1 MKRIIIAFLG
11 LAILSALSCK
21 KNTLP
26 QDPKTLTEGTYL
38 TLTSV
43 INANIDYNK
52 RATEQVGIKVG
63 SVGGQAVDKVI
74 VYAVKGSDL
83 NKANWK
89 KVKEFPYTDGVSL
102 TLKATEIATALG
114 VNIDNL
120 TPGTVITMYDEA
132 ITKDGKSFSLANI
145 TTDFESQAPY
155 NMAMRWTVSVVCP
168 FDPVQSTG
176 TYSVVYDNDWQDF
189 AVGDLITVTA
199 GPGANQL
206 SMIAYPAPAFG
217 DNRKPIVI
225 DVSPSGIATIK
236 SQVFG
241 DYFGSPGA
249 SISGTGIVFS
259 CTGFISLSNNI
270 TAFGGTFQNQKFII
284 QKN

>member
-1 MKRIIIAFLG
+1 MKRIITAFLG
-11 LAILSALSCK
+11 LAVLGAISCK

-43 INANIDYNK
+43 ISTNIDYNQ
-52 RATEQVGIKVG
+52 RTTSEVGIKVG
-63 SVGGQAVDKVI
+63 SIGGPAVDKII
-74 VYAVKGSDL
+74 VYAVLGSDL
-83 NKANWK
+83 NKAHWK

-102 TLKATEIATALG
+102 KVKATEIATALG
-114 VNIDNL
+114 TDIDDL
-120 TPGTVITMYDEA
+120 TPGTVITMYNEA
-132 ITKDGKSFSLANI
+132 VTTDGRSFSLANI

-168 FDPVQSTG
+168 FNAAQSEG

-189 AVGDLITVTA
+189 SVGDLITVTA

-206 SMIAYPAPAFG
+206 SMLAYPAPAFG
-217 DNRKPIVI
+217 NNRKAIVI
-225 DVSPSGIATIK
+225 DVSASGIATIK
-236 SQVFG
+236 SQVIG